1 MAASIQ
7 RIDTCNLR
15 PGMKLANALMSDA
28 HSLLVAEKT
37 LLTQLIIDRI
47 RHSGMRY
54 VDIMVDANSET
65 LAARQP
71 EPPKLVE
78 KQLKMVRSVKE
89 SFDRMRLTRALPH
102 EEFLTIANE
111 ISTTMIDTPGA
122 ITALQ
127 MVKSVDNYTYTH
139 SVNVGVL
146 CGLIGKWTG
155 HQNLQGLI
163 LAGLLH
169 DVGKTQIPLEILN
182 KPSALTSPEMTVMRR
197 HSELGYELAM
207 GNGSINEEAMSG
219 ILFHH
224 ERLDGSGYPSGLRG
238 SQVPQV
244 SRVLA
249 VADLFDS
256 MTSNRVYRSAVTPFA
271 VLEEIYDEMFSALDP
286 AVCFVFRQRIK
297 ELLVGS
303 KVLLSDGRSA
313 RIIFI
318 DGNDHFKPV
327 LQDEMGQSFQLDD
340 STPDITRF
348 VSG

>member
-7 RIDTCNLR
+7 RIDTRNLR
-15 PGMKLANALMSDA
+15 PGMKLANALMSETQ
-28 HSLLVAEKT
+28 SLLVSEKT
-37 LLTQLIIDRI
+37 ILTQLIIDHI

-54 VDIMVDANSET
+54 VDILVDADSAT
-65 LAARQP
+65 LTARQP

-78 KQLKMVRSVKE
+78 KQLKMVRSVKAT
-89 SFDRMRLTRALPH
+89 FDRMRLTRALPH
-102 EEFLTIANE
+102 EEFLMIANE
-111 ISTTMIDTPGA
+111 ISTTMIDTPGVV
-122 ITALQ
+122 TALQ

-182 KPSALTSPEMTVMRR
+182 KPSALTSPEIKVMRR

-207 GNGSINEEAMSG
+207 GSGSINEEAMSG

-238 SQVPQV
+238 IQIPQV

-249 VADLFDS
+249 VADIFDS
-256 MTSNRVYRSAVTPFA
+256 MTSNRVYRNAMTPFA

-318 DGNDHFKPV
+318 DGNDHFNPV
-327 LQDEMGQSFQLDD
+327 LQDEKGQSFRLVDGNC
-340 STPDITRF
+340 DITRF
-348 VSG
+348 VSD